1 MFLTLEDMC
10 HEALDVKRNM
20 ADCCE
25 DKVCALDAL
34 RKRQSST
41 LKQVLAI
48 NAVMFVVELTAG
60 VVSGSTAL
68 LSDSLDNLGD
78 ALTYGLSLYAVSRGA
93 RSKSKVALFKGA
105 LILAAGIAVLGQV
118 IYRFIVPSVPV
129 FEVMGAISILALA
142 ANGTCMVL
150 LWKHRQE
157 DINMSSVWECSRND
171 IAANI
176 AVFVAATGVWV
187 TGSGWPDMA
196 VGLSLASLFLVSAVR
211 VLWGAFSGL
220 RGPSPRTTIPR
231 QMESSRTTP
240 PV

>member
-1 MFLTLEDMC
+1 
-10 HEALDVKRNM
+10 VKRNM

-34 RKRQSST
+34 RERQSST

-93 RSKSKVALFKGA
+93 RIKARVALIKGA
-105 LILAAGIAVLGQV
+105 LIFTAGMVVLGQV
-118 IYRFIVPSVPV
+118 IYIMVVPSVPI

-142 ANGTCMVL
+142 ANGTCLAL

-187 TGSGWPDMA
+187 TSSGWPDVA
-196 VGLSLASLFLVSAVR
+196 VGLGLASLFLVSAVR

-231 QMESSRTTP
+231 QMESSRTIP